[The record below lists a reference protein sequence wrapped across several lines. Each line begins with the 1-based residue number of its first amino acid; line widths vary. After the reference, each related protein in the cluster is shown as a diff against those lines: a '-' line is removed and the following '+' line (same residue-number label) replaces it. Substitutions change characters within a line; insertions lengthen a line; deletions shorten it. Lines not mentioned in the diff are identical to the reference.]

1 VTEPVHPSLEELAEL
16 QEGVLDAEREPEVAA
31 HLAACDECAS
41 ATAALSEVGTV
52 LTAAA
57 SVPIPIPTDRA
68 ASLQDALRRAGAE
81 SAAGVPSLDEHR
93 DRRQPRGTAAAR
105 MRIPRWV
112 SAAGAAAA
120 VVLACY
126 GGISVLNSGSPHGS
140 SSSADSAASGG
151 VTARRGSGSEAA
163 PGPSRDSF
171 SYQTPGKSAGKI
183 PAVTPQT
190 LAGYAAEL
198 ASRPASGPTGPSCA
212 PAAADLPQRSRAAAI
227 RWKGAPALVVVDL
240 TRHRATVY
248 GCSSHAAALFSTRY

>member
-57 SVPIPIPTDRA
+57 SVPIPIPADRA

-126 GGISVLNSGSPHGS
+126 GGISLLNSGSPHGS

-151 VTARRGSGSEAA
+151 GVAARRGSGSEAA

-198 ASRPASGPTGPSCA
+198 ASRPASGPTRSSCA
-212 PAAADLPQRSRAAAI
+212 PAAADLPNRSRAAAI
-227 RWKGAPALVVVDL
+227 RWEGAPALVVVDL

-248 GCSSHAAALFSTRY
+248 ACSDAAALFSTRY